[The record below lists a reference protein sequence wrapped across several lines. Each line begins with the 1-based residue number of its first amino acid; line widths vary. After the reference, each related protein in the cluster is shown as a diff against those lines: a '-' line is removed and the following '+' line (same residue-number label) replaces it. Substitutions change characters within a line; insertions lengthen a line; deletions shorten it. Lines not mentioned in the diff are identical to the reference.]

1 MWLLIPIF
9 FLGFLTPIQTAANS
23 RLRQSVVSPMVASLV
38 SFSVGTLFLAIVVL
52 CEKGS
57 LLIESGL
64 IEQLPWW
71 AWCGGL
77 CGLWGLTVNIII
89 FPKLGAVQTAL
100 MPMLGQIGMG
110 LIIDSF
116 GLLQS
121 PVFPFTLKRALS
133 LIILLVGIVMIVRR
147 KECAEKKSKLLVWQL
162 IGISGGAVFAMQPS
176 MNSLL
181 SVGLYSSVHA
191 AFVSFVTATIILF
204 LLVVVIPRARI
215 NIPRIF
221 LSHNLFSKD
230 SSDPVDN
237 SFDRPWW
244 SWLGGIIGGTFVTG
258 FAFFASKTG
267 IGLLLVTSICG
278 MLTNSLIIDKFGL
291 LGAAKKHIGLMQYM
305 GLVLVIIG
313 IIILRL
319 N

>member
-57 LLIESGL
+57 LLIESEL
-64 IEQLPWW
+64 IERLPWW

-110 LIIDSF
+110 IVIDSF

-121 PVFPFTLKRALS
+121 PAFPFTLKRGVAL
-133 LIILLVGIVMIVRR
+133 LILLVGILMIVIR
-147 KECAEKKSKLLVWQL
+147 KENSAKKANLLIWQL

-181 SVGLYSSVHA
+181 SIGLYSSVHA
-191 AFVSFVTATIILF
+191 AFISFITATIMLL
-204 LLVVVIPRARI
+204 LLVVLIPRDRI
-215 NIPRIF
+215 NIPKIF
-221 LSHNLFSKD
+221 
-230 SSDPVDN
+230 
-237 SFDRPWW
+237 SFNRPWW

-267 IGLLLVTSICG
+267 IGILLITSICG
-278 MLTNSLIIDKFGL
+278 MLSNSLIIDKYGL
-291 LGAAKKHIGLMQYM
+291 LGAVKKHIVPMQYI
-305 GLVLVIIG
+305 GLVLVVIG
-313 IIILRL
+313 IIILRI

>member
-9 FLGFLTPIQTAANS
+9 FLGFLTPIQTAVNS

-38 SFSVGTLFLAIVVL
+38 SFTVGTMFLAIIVL

-57 LLIESGL
+57 LLIESEL
-64 IEQLPWW
+64 IERLPWW
-71 AWCGGL
+71 AWLGGM

-110 LIIDSF
+110 IVIDSF
-116 GLLQS
+116 GLLRS
-121 PVFPFTLKRALS
+121 PVFPFTLKRAVAL
-133 LIILLVGIVMIVRR
+133 LILLAGIVMIVKR
-147 KECAEKKSKLLVWQL
+147 KESAGKRSNLLIWQL

-181 SVGLYSSVHA
+181 SIGLYSSVHA
-191 AFVSFVTATIILF
+191 AFVSFVTATIMLF
-204 LLVVVIPRARI
+204 LLVVIIPSNRI
-215 NIPRIF
+215 NIPKIF
-221 LSHNLFSKD
+221 
-230 SSDPVDN
+230 

-244 SWLGGIIGGTFVTG
+244 SWFGGIIGGTFVAG

-267 IGLLLVTSICG
+267 IGILLITSICG
-278 MLTNSLIIDKFGL
+278 MLTNSLIIDKYGL
-291 LGAAKKHIGLMQYM
+291 LGAVKKRIGPLQYI
-305 GLVLVIIG
+305 GLVLVVTG
-313 IIILRL
+313 IIILRI